1 MKKLR
6 AVGVIPA
13 RFASIRFPGKLLA
26 NLNGRPVLEWAYLSA
41 KKSKAFE
48 RILIASDDYR
58 ILRAAANFG
67 AEAVL
72 TNSNH
77 SSGTDRIA
85 EAARKI
91 NCDIVINLQG
101 DHPFVTPQMIR
112 NLLASFADKKIEAAT
127 LAYPEKEA
135 ERLKNPNL
143 VKVVF
148 DKNNFALYFSRSTIP
163 WEAEEA
169 FVHIGLYAFRKKFLL
184 KLVQKKPAPLE
195 KAERLEQL
203 RILENGTPIK
213 VVLAKEAVP
222 SVDVPEDLAPARA
235 WAEKRGWI

>member
-1 MKKLR
+1 MKLQP
-6 AVGVIPA
+6 GDPA
-13 RFASIRFPGKLLA
+13 PGFRL
-26 NLNGRPVLEWAYLSA
+26 PDH
-41 KKSKAFE
+41 
-48 RILIASDDYR
+48 IH
-58 ILRAAANFG
+58 AANFG

-222 SVDVPEDLAPARA
+222 SIDVPEDLAPARA

>member
-13 RFASIRFPGKLLA
+13 RFASTRFPGKLLA

-48 RILIASDDYR
+48 RILIATDDYR

-72 TNSNH
+72 TNPKH
-77 SSGTDRIA
+77 PSGTDRIA
-85 EAARKI
+85 EVARKI
-91 NCDIVINLQG
+91 NCDIVVNLQG
-101 DHPFVTPQMIR
+101 DHPFISPKMLR
-112 NLLASFADKKIEAAT
+112 ELLASFADKKVQVAT
-127 LAYPEKEA
+127 LAYPERDA
-135 ERLKNPNL
+135 EKLKNPNL
-143 VKVVF
+143 VKTVF

-163 WEAEEA
+163 WEAKEV
-169 FVHIGLYAFRKKFLL
+169 FIHIGLYAFQKKFLL
-184 KLVQKKPAPLE
+184 KLVQKKPTPLE
-195 KAERLEQL
+195 KSEKLEQL
-203 RILENGTPIK
+203 RILENRTPIK
-213 VVLAKEAVP
+213 VVLTKEAVP
-222 SVDVPEDLAPARA
+222 SIDVPEDLTAARV